1 MCFTHIIII
10 IHHSVGYLW
19 MESGRLRWLSVCRL
33 LELPKS
39 FLQRGPQLR
48 FSAPTR
54 CFLPV
59 AFLGSTFFSSFLVSS
74 HCMHKIGFS
83 AGSGIVQVC
92 FGVELVA
99 ASRLQCN
106 VWSNPWSF
114 NFSHLF
120 VLTDVSNVL
129 TIGDNYET
137 SVIFIISGYQ
147 YIASAAAFNFGYT
160 FRANWFKNFVF
171 VFLFSLWTASQFGA
185 TLSASSFSCIWRLN
199 CDNDHVVRWVTSTEP
214 EPIYNNWNTTV
225 MPVGFRWILFALML
239 ANLFLVCAWD
249 YWVVNSLLYKVGGKF
264 NLSPR
269 DSVRAD
275 YIPPQL
281 ESQSAV
287 NEKVSVVATSNATDV
302 VWESVWLE

>member
-1 MCFTHIIII
+1 M
-10 IHHSVGYLW
+10 
-19 MESGRLRWLSVCRL
+19 
-33 LELPKS
+33 
-39 FLQRGPQLR
+39 
-48 FSAPTR
+48 
-54 CFLPV
+54 
-59 AFLGSTFFSSFLVSS
+59 
-74 HCMHKIGFS
+74 
-83 AGSGIVQVC
+83 
-92 FGVELVA
+92 
-99 ASRLQCN
+99 
-106 VWSNPWSF
+106 
-114 NFSHLF
+114 F

-302 VWESVWLE
+302 V